1 MHGHRHGFTGSN
13 KTKRTSPHG
22 KILGTTTVGERGQ
35 VVIPA
40 EARAEMDISS
50 GDKLVVF
57 GNCHNGSITLVKAEI
72 FDRYA
77 EFFLSKSKKLEKI
90 AEEILRATGDDN
102 DHDEEKEGKAED
114 QEEAVFHQAAE
125 DTEDSPERPAPNIA
139 SDKDFTEAKRKKLGS
154 DDA

>member
-1 MHGHRHGFTGSN
+1 MHGFGHGRSGD
-13 KTKRTSPHG
+13 KTTSRKSPHG

-40 EARAEMDISS
+40 DARAAMGIGS

-57 GNCHNGSITLVKAEI
+57 GNSHNGSITLVKAEI

-77 EFFLSKSKKLEKI
+77 EFFMSKSKKLEKF
-90 AEEILRATGDDN
+90 AEEILRATQDGGIED
-102 DHDEEKEGKAED
+102 DEEED
-114 QEEAVFHQAAE
+114 ESAVEAMPDTHQENAPESEE
-125 DTEDSPERPAPNIA
+125 DPTR
-139 SDKDFTEAKRKKLGS
+139 DFIDAKRKKINS